1 MTQNLDF
8 WNFCHLQLERRTKN
22 STDSKKIFVNLA
34 KFSKIINEKRKSYGQ
49 TRNLGRSLS

>member
-34 KFSKIINEKRKSYGQ
+34 KFSKIINGKRKDNGQ